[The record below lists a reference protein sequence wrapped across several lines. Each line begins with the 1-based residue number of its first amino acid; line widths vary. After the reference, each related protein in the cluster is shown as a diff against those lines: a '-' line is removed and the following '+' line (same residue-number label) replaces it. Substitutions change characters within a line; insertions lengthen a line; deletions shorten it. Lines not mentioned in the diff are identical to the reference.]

1 MLKFSSQKVDRK
13 KCDFI
18 LPLFYSFFFHNIF
31 FYVRLSRILGDTIY
45 GVHCFEFFFSLSTK
59 ITNICCVLFTLML
72 YLTVMF
78 ILTDSW
84 PYNSCPRFPV
94 QFSIEVIKTR
104 LANNYY
110 RTLEAVRH
118 DTTVML
124 SNAESYFSKIS
135 EMTKKIRKLSEWVD
149 QIFSSL

>member
-1 MLKFSSQKVDRK
+1 
-13 KCDFI
+13 
-18 LPLFYSFFFHNIF
+18 
-31 FYVRLSRILGDTIY
+31 
-45 GVHCFEFFFSLSTK
+45 
-59 ITNICCVLFTLML
+59 
-72 YLTVMF
+72 MF

-84 PYNSCPRFPV
+84 PYNSCPRFAV